1 MCSSKYKINLTIFVF
16 SIIFFIYHFLLR
28 NFMKFKSIFLN
39 SILVVIGFLM
49 LIMPKTCLKAVIVV
63 LGIAGVIGGFYTLIN
78 TIRSSM
84 EKSYKKNFFL
94 KAFIEIL
101 IGLLAIIFPF
111 ALANSMV
118 VVWNIITYI
127 FAAILLVFAFYG
139 FYTASKLKGVAGYD
153 RKQISSESLL
163 CILFAVLLILIP
175 IKAVGILLI
184 RIIGVIGILIGI
196 FAIVIEIIAWKNK
209 SDYEVVISDSEDDSP
224 STQE

>member
-1 MCSSKYKINLTIFVF
+1 
-16 SIIFFIYHFLLR
+16 
-28 NFMKFKSIFLN
+28 MKFKSIFLN

-127 FAAILLVFAFYG
+127 FAVILLVFAFYG

>member
-1 MCSSKYKINLTIFVF
+1 
-16 SIIFFIYHFLLR
+16 
-28 NFMKFKSIFLN
+28 
-39 SILVVIGFLM
+39 
-49 LIMPKTCLKAVIVV
+49 
-63 LGIAGVIGGFYTLIN
+63 
-78 TIRSSM
+78 
-84 EKSYKKNFFL
+84 
-94 KAFIEIL
+94 
-101 IGLLAIIFPF
+101 AIIFPF

-127 FAAILLVFAFYG
+127 FAAILIVFAFYG

-184 RIIGVIGILIGI
+184 RVIGVIGILIGI

>member
-1 MCSSKYKINLTIFVF
+1 
-16 SIIFFIYHFLLR
+16 
-28 NFMKFKSIFLN
+28 MKFKSIFLN

-49 LIMPKTCLKAVIVV
+49 LIILKTCLIAVIVV
-63 LGIAGVIGGFYTLIN
+63 MGIAGVIGGFYTLIN
-78 TIRSSM
+78 TIRSSI
-84 EKSYKKNFFL
+84 EKSYKKNSFL

-184 RIIGVIGILIGI
+184 RVIGVIGILIGI

>member
-1 MCSSKYKINLTIFVF
+1 
-16 SIIFFIYHFLLR
+16 
-28 NFMKFKSIFLN
+28 
-39 SILVVIGFLM
+39 
-49 LIMPKTCLKAVIVV
+49 
-63 LGIAGVIGGFYTLIN
+63 
-78 TIRSSM
+78 
-84 EKSYKKNFFL
+84 
-94 KAFIEIL
+94 
-101 IGLLAIIFPF
+101 
-111 ALANSMV
+111 MV
-118 VVWNIITYI
+118 VVRNIITYI

-175 IKAVGILLI
+175 IKSVGILLI
-184 RIIGVIGILIGI
+184 RVIGVIGILIGI